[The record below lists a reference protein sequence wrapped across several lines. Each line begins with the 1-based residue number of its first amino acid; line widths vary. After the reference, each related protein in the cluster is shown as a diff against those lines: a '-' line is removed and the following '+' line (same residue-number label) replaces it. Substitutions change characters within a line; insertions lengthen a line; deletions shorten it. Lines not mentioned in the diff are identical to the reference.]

1 MEADSGL
8 TLRQNEQPLRYNAG
22 MSLKNVDIE
31 SALRR
36 LAERRIEDGMKE
48 GKFDNLAGAGAPLEL
63 EPIPA
68 DENARM
74 TWWSLKILKQNDVT
88 PHEVQWRKAL
98 DYLRAQLENVTDES
112 RLEALVTQIN
122 DLVRRIN
129 TLGTNAINIGVAGVD
144 LDVERERLRSRIAE
158 KMNRQP

>member
-1 MEADSGL
+1 MKD
-8 TLRQNEQPLRYNAG
+8 
-22 MSLKNVDIE
+22 VDIE

-36 LAERRIEDGMKE
+36 LAERRIEDAMKE

-63 EPIPA
+63 EPMPA

-74 TWWSLKILKQNDVT
+74 TWWALKILKQNDVT

-98 DYLRAQLENVTDES
+98 DYLRAQLEKLTDES
-112 RLEALVTQIN
+112 RLEPLVGQIN
-122 DLVRRIN
+122 ELVRRIN

-144 LDVERERLRSRIAE
+144 LEAERARLRARVIGG
-158 KMNRQP
+158 

>member
-1 MEADSGL
+1 MPRLD
-8 TLRQNEQPLRYNAG
+8 YNAC

-36 LAERRIEDGMKE
+36 LAERRIEDAMKE

-63 EPIPA
+63 EPLPA

-74 TWWSLKILKQNDVT
+74 TWWALKILKQNDVT

-98 DYLRAQLENVTDES
+98 DYLRGQLDRLSDES
-112 RLEALVTQIN
+112 RLEPLVVQIN

-129 TLGTNAINIGVAGVD
+129 TLGTNAINIAVAGAD
-144 LDVERERLRSRIAE
+144 LEEERRRLRFRTTGA
-158 KMNRQP
+158 P

>member
-1 MEADSGL
+1 
-8 TLRQNEQPLRYNAG
+8 

-31 SALRR
+31 TALRR
-36 LAERRIEDGMKE
+36 LAERRIEDAMKE

-68 DENARM
+68 EENARM
-74 TWWSLKILKQNDVT
+74 TWWALKILKQNDVT

-98 DYLRAQLENVTDES
+98 DYLRGQLEKLTDES
-112 RLEALVTQIN
+112 RLDALVGLIN

-129 TLGTNAINIGVAGVD
+129 TLGTNAINIGVTCVD
-144 LDVERERLRSRIAE
+144 LEEERRRLRF
-158 KMNRQP
+158 RQREAS

>member
-1 MEADSGL
+1 
-8 TLRQNEQPLRYNAG
+8 
-22 MSLKNVDIE
+22 MSLKDVDIE

-36 LAERRIEDGMKE
+36 LAERRIEDAMKE

-74 TWWSLKILKQNDVT
+74 TWWALKILKQNDVT

-98 DYLRAQLENVTDES
+98 DYLKGQLEKLTDES
-112 RLEALVTQIN
+112 RLEPLVGQIN

-129 TLGTNAINIGVAGVD
+129 TLGTNAINIGVTGVD
-144 LDVERERLRSRIAE
+144 LEVERERIRLRIVEEMS
-158 KMNRQP
+158 RQP